1 MTNKEMLLN
10 ALMKEYARALNRGA
24 RLGDNDEYLEGV
36 YDGEER
42 AYAFAIQLVK
52 VYLGKGGIKMTF
64 KELYFC
70 NDRWDETSILTVDI
84 QSLDSAIPRRKH
96 LATPLHDLMVK
107 YDDYAV
113 EAFKNDWII
122 LREV

>member
-1 MTNKEMLLN
+1 
-10 ALMKEYARALNRGA
+10 
-24 RLGDNDEYLEGV
+24 
-36 YDGEER
+36 
-42 AYAFAIQLVK
+42 
-52 VYLGKGGIKMTF
+52 MTF

-113 EAFKNDWII
+113 EAFKKCKENVINQKGYPI
-122 LREV
+122 PNGVPFLRKDNQHYHPSATKADSL